1 MQDFSQ
7 VSNIYYLPIINEMS
21 TTIEIIDDTAVISN
35 DVTFET
41 YEKCITKLAVPKG
54 TKSKNKLDWPV
65 FKMWCAKTL
74 LTIIPSFDF
83 DLFFTD
89 SEANVSYISVPPN
102 MFGNVLSAAIKAY
115 FESNVYERFED
126 EYGLALYSKL
136 NHEIASLNCFK
147 IEIFRE
153 LNNKI
158 NNPSKLN
165 DLANYLSLASHH
177 VPESKLLAATVF
189 CSVIPKL
196 VAAPFLQAIETYLP
210 SKRKKLM
217 SANVKDRKSV
227 V

>member
-1 MQDFSQ
+1 
-7 VSNIYYLPIINEMS
+7 
-21 TTIEIIDDTAVISN
+21 
-35 DVTFET
+35 
-41 YEKCITKLAVPKG
+41 
-54 TKSKNKLDWPV
+54 
-65 FKMWCAKTL
+65 
-74 LTIIPSFDF
+74 
-83 DLFFTD
+83 
-89 SEANVSYISVPPN
+89 
-102 MFGNVLSAAIKAY
+102 MFGNVVSAAIKAY

-217 SANVKDRKSV
+217 SANVKDMYYEYRQYRVEPLESPEKPV
-227 V
+227 VDLASRGKRENHKKPVALSAEEKDALNNCSKKHSAKKIRPTLLAL

>member
-1 MQDFSQ
+1 M
-7 VSNIYYLPIINEMS
+7 
-21 TTIEIIDDTAVISN
+21 
-35 DVTFET
+35 
-41 YEKCITKLAVPKG
+41 
-54 TKSKNKLDWPV
+54 
-65 FKMWCAKTL
+65 L

-210 SKRKKLM
+210 SKREKLM
-217 SANVKDRKSV
+217 SANVKDMYYAYRQYRVEPLESPEKPVVDLASRGKRENHKKTCCPKCRRKGHPE
-227 V
+227 